1 MKKLIFFL
9 ILVNLLTLS
18 YAQEN
23 KFFVELK
30 NYRSNITYDKVTFY
44 FNNKGDT
51 IKKWNKYENLYIDYN
66 NSCYS
71 TKSFNVNDTLYL
83 SLYPESKTKKDWLY
97 FGSTDVKNSIEPI
110 LYDKMDSIK
119 NRGFSM
125 VRENSYINGYIYKI
139 EIDPDLYST
148 YGKRFYIIFKRIKND

>member
-1 MKKLIFFL
+1 MKKLIFF
-9 ILVNLLTLS
+9 ILTLLS
-18 YAQEN
+18 FTQSFSQQN

-30 NYRSNITYDKVTFY
+30 NYRNDITYDKVTFY

-83 SLYPESKTKKDWLY
+83 SLYPESNTNKYCLF
-97 FGSTDVKNSIEPI
+97 FGSTEVKNSIEPFI
-110 LYDKMDSIK
+110 YDKMDTIK
-119 NRGFSM
+119 IGYSM
-125 VRENSYINGYIYKI
+125 VRENSYINGYVYKI

-148 YGKRFYIIFKRIKND
+148 YNKRFYIIFKRIKND